1 MLMKTK
7 EHKMNTKKKTDIMAN
22 LKKLL
27 DKPTPFSQ
35 SKPALGKTLGSSA
48 KNPFSQP
55 KSTSA
60 NKLIKNKKNKA

>member
-1 MLMKTK
+1 
-7 EHKMNTKKKTDIMAN
+7 MAN

-35 SKPALGKTLGSSA
+35 SKPALGKTMRSA
-48 KNPFSQP
+48 AKSPFSQP

-60 NKLIKNKKNKA
+60 DKLIKNHKNKA